1 MHEHVSEVLY
11 ALVKSVLSRDGMLE
25 EVTSEQIFTI
35 LSDNASL
42 SLMKTAYVR
51 KLTSSNYVG
60 KLSKKQFY
68 TKLKRLCN
76 SGLLEKR
83 EDASYRTTT
92 LGSLV
97 YKGHVKTLE
106 DILTNFWQ
114 LKAIDILKTRE
125 DFPADRKQS
134 IIDEIVKGSN
144 LKNFIN
150 STHLSGFA
158 IIKDFNRLVIEV
170 IRMLEDA
177 KKEIYFASRYH
188 DPYVSKKMFEKVEKG
203 IIVHFLDGNPKQI
216 SVESRL
222 NAILRTPPDEA
233 TFRSVNRLIRSHGF
247 QVRNLE
253 PTTAVTNGNGRLIPK
268 FNSFLVID
276 GNQVIYENINY
287 GKPEE
292 FTVAIASYDDMYLAE
307 QFIKY
312 WKLLSKDA
320 MGPKLLEAA
329 ST

>member
-1 MHEHVSEVLY
+1 MPP
-11 ALVKSVLSRDGMLE
+11 
-25 EVTSEQIFTI
+25 EVTTEQIFTV
-35 LSDNASL
+35 LSDNTSVN
-42 SLMKTAYVR
+42 LMKTAYGGR
-51 KLTSSNYVG
+51 LTSSNYVG

-76 SGLLEKR
+76 AGLVEKR
-83 EDASYRTTT
+83 EDAYYRTTT

-97 YKGHVKTLE
+97 YNGHVKTLE
-106 DILTNFWQ
+106 DALTNFWQ

-125 DFPADRKQS
+125 DFPADRKES

-150 STHLSGFA
+150 STHLTGFS

-177 KKEIYFASRYH
+177 KKEVYFASRYH
-188 DPYVSKKMFEKVEKG
+188 DPHVSKKMFDKVEKG
-203 IIVHFLDGNPKQI
+203 VTVHFLDGNPQQI

-222 NAILRTPPDEA
+222 NAILRTPPNEEIYE
-233 TFRSVNRLIRSHGF
+233 TVNRLIRSHRF
-247 QVRNLE
+247 DLKSLE
-253 PTTAVTNGNGRLIPK
+253 PTTIVSNGNNAVIPK

-276 GNQVIYENINY
+276 GNQVLYENINY
-287 GKPEE
+287 GNPEE
-292 FTVAIASYDDMYLAE
+292 FTVAIARYDDTYLAE
-307 QFIKY
+307 QFINY

-320 MGPKLLEAA
+320 VVPKLLDAA
-329 ST
+329 RART

>member
-1 MHEHVSEVLY
+1 MPQ
-11 ALVKSVLSRDGMLE
+11 
-25 EVTSEQIFTI
+25 EVTTEQIFTV
-35 LSDNASL
+35 LSDNTSVN
-42 SLMKTAYVR
+42 LMKTAYAGR
-51 KLTSSNYVG
+51 LTSSNYVG

-76 SGLLEKR
+76 TGLVEKR
-83 EDASYRTTT
+83 EDAYYRTTT

-97 YKGHVKTLE
+97 YNGHVKTLE
-106 DILTNFWQ
+106 DALTNFWQ

-125 DFPADRKQS
+125 DFPADRKES

-150 STHLSGFA
+150 STHLTGFA

-177 KKEIYFASRYH
+177 KKEVYFASRYH
-188 DPYVSKKMFEKVEKG
+188 DPHVSKKMFDKVEKG
-203 IIVHFLDGNPKQI
+203 VTVHFLDGNPQQI

-222 NAILRTPPDEA
+222 NAILRTPPNEEIYK
-233 TFRSVNRLIRSHGF
+233 TVNRLIRSHCF
-247 QVRNLE
+247 ELKSLE
-253 PTTAVTNGNGRLIPK
+253 PTTIESNGNTTVIPK

-276 GNQVIYENINY
+276 GNQVLYENINY
-287 GKPEE
+287 GNPEE
-292 FTVAIASYDDMYLAE
+292 FTVAIARYDDTYLAE
-307 QFIKY
+307 QFISY

-320 MGPKLLEAA
+320 VVPKLLENVRA
-329 ST
+329 TR

>member
-1 MHEHVSEVLY
+1 MPQ
-11 ALVKSVLSRDGMLE
+11 
-25 EVTSEQIFTI
+25 EVTTEQIFTV
-35 LSDNASL
+35 LSDNTSVN
-42 SLMKTAYVR
+42 LMKTAYAGR
-51 KLTSSNYVG
+51 LTSSNYVG

-76 SGLLEKR
+76 TGLVEKR
-83 EDASYRTTT
+83 EDAYYRTTT

-97 YKGHVKTLE
+97 YNGHVKTLE
-106 DILTNFWQ
+106 DALTNFWQ

-125 DFPADRKQS
+125 DFPADRKES

-150 STHLSGFA
+150 STHLTGFA

-177 KKEIYFASRYH
+177 KKEVYFASRYH
-188 DPYVSKKMFEKVEKG
+188 DPHVSKKMFDKVEKG
-203 IIVHFLDGNPKQI
+203 VSVHFLDGNPQQI

-222 NAILRTPPDEA
+222 NAILRTPPNEE
-233 TFRSVNRLIRSHGF
+233 TYKTVNRLIRSHCF
-247 QVRNLE
+247 ELKSLE
-253 PTTAVTNGNGRLIPK
+253 PTTIESNGNNTVIPK

-276 GNQVIYENINY
+276 GNQVLYENINY
-287 GKPEE
+287 GNPEE
-292 FTVAIASYDDMYLAE
+292 FTVAIARYDDTYLAE
-307 QFIKY
+307 QFINY

-320 MGPKLLEAA
+320 VVPKLLETARA
-329 ST
+329 RT

>member
-1 MHEHVSEVLY
+1 MPQ
-11 ALVKSVLSRDGMLE
+11 
-25 EVTSEQIFTI
+25 EVTTEQIFTV
-35 LSDNASL
+35 LSDNTSVG
-42 SLMKTAYVR
+42 LMKTAYAGR
-51 KLTSSNYVG
+51 LTSSNYVG

-76 SGLLEKR
+76 TGLVEKR
-83 EDASYRTTT
+83 EDAYYRTTT

-97 YKGHVKTLE
+97 YNGHVKTLE
-106 DILTNFWQ
+106 DALTNFWQ

-125 DFPADRKQS
+125 DFPADRKES

-150 STHLSGFA
+150 STHLTGFA

-177 KKEIYFASRYH
+177 KKEVYFASRYH
-188 DPYVSKKMFEKVEKG
+188 DPHVSKKMFDKVEKG
-203 IIVHFLDGNPKQI
+203 VTVHFLDGNPPQI

-222 NAILRTPPDEA
+222 NAILRTPPNEEIYK
-233 TFRSVNRLIRSHGF
+233 TVNRLIRSHSF
-247 QVRNLE
+247 ELKSLE
-253 PTTAVTNGNGRLIPK
+253 PTTIVSNGNNTVVPK

-276 GNQVIYENINY
+276 GNQVLYENVNY
-287 GKPEE
+287 GNPEE
-292 FTVAIASYDDMYLAE
+292 FTVAIARYDDTYLAE
-307 QFIKY
+307 QFISY

-320 MGPKLLEAA
+320 VVPKLLETARA
-329 ST
+329 RT

>member
-1 MHEHVSEVLY
+1 MPQ
-11 ALVKSVLSRDGMLE
+11 
-25 EVTSEQIFTI
+25 EVTTEQIFTV
-35 LSDNASL
+35 LSDNTSVN
-42 SLMKTAYVR
+42 LMKTAYAGR
-51 KLTSSNYVG
+51 LTSSNYVG

-76 SGLLEKR
+76 TGLVEKR
-83 EDASYRTTT
+83 EDAYYRTTT

-97 YKGHVKTLE
+97 YNGHVKTLE
-106 DILTNFWQ
+106 DALTNFWQ

-125 DFPADRKQS
+125 DFPADRKES

-150 STHLSGFA
+150 STHLTGFA

-177 KKEIYFASRYH
+177 KKEVYFASRYH
-188 DPYVSKKMFEKVEKG
+188 DPHVSKKMFDKVEKG
-203 IIVHFLDGNPKQI
+203 VSVHFLDGNPQQI

-222 NAILRTPPDEA
+222 NAILRTPPNEE
-233 TFRSVNRLIRSHGF
+233 TYKTVNRLIRSHCF
-247 QVRNLE
+247 ELKSLE
-253 PTTAVTNGNGRLIPK
+253 PTTMESNGNNTVIPK

-276 GNQVIYENINY
+276 GNQVLYENINY
-287 GKPEE
+287 GNPEE
-292 FTVAIASYDDMYLAE
+292 FTVAIARYDDTYLAE
-307 QFIKY
+307 QFISY

-320 MGPKLLEAA
+320 VVPKLLQDARA
-329 ST
+329 RT

>member
-1 MHEHVSEVLY
+1 MQ
-11 ALVKSVLSRDGMLE
+11 E

-35 LSDNASL
+35 LSDNTSL
-42 SLMKTAYVR
+42 NLIKGAYTGR
-51 KLTSSNYVG
+51 LTFSSYFG

-68 TKLKRLCN
+68 TKLKRLRN
-76 SGLLEKR
+76 TGLVEKR

-97 YKGHVKTLE
+97 YNGHIKTLE
-106 DILTNFWQ
+106 NLLTNFWQ
-114 LKAIDILKTRE
+114 LKAIDILKTRK
-125 DFPADRKQS
+125 DFPADRKES
-134 IIDEIVKGSN
+134 IIDEIVNGSN

-158 IIKDFNRLVIEV
+158 IIKDFNRLIIEV

-188 DPYVSKKMFEKVEKG
+188 DPHVSRKMFEKVEKG
-203 IIVHFLDGNPKQI
+203 VTLHFLDGNPGQI
-216 SVESRL
+216 SVQSRL
-222 NAILRTPPDEA
+222 NAILRTPPDEE
-233 TFRSVNRLIRSHGF
+233 TFRAVNRLIRSQSF
-247 QVRNLE
+247 DLRYLE
-253 PTTAVTNGNGRLIPK
+253 ATTIGNGNTIPK

-287 GKPEE
+287 GNPEE
-292 FTVAIASYDDMYLAE
+292 FTVAIARYDDSYLAE

-312 WKLLSKDA
+312 WQLLSKDA
-320 MGPKLLEAA
+320 TQPKFLENARQ